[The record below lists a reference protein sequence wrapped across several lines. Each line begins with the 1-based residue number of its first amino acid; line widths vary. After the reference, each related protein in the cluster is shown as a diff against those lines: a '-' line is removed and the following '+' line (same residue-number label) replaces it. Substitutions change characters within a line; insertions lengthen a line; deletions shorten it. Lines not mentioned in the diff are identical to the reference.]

1 MRLNP
6 VLAELGSYSI
16 ATLFEQVASRR
27 AAGLPVI
34 DFTVGDPIEPTP
46 GFIPEALRGAIPA
59 VSQYP
64 LTAGMPE
71 LRRTFAA
78 YLDRRFGVS
87 VDPDTEVLITSGSKE
102 AIFSAPLAFVDPR
115 GGDAVVYG
123 SPSYPVYEW
132 GARFA
137 GADVRPVRLSG
148 DFVLRAAAVPE
159 EVWQRAALVWACSPH
174 NPTGAVTSDAEL
186 HELLETAR
194 SHGAWLMSDEC
205 YVDLYEPD
213 AVPGGPASALQIA
226 GDGFKGM
233 LAFYSCSKRS
243 GMTGYRSGAIV
254 GDATAISALR
264 RLRAA
269 TGTASPHFVQ
279 AAAMAAWDDDRH
291 AAERRDLFAA
301 KRRMLRRAF
310 DRPGYRPVASR
321 AGLYL
326 WVQVEAAAG
335 SDVELAERLLDRG
348 VVVSPGR
355 AFGPGGEGHLRLALV
370 PSLDECEAA
379 VEAIVECLG

>member
-6 VLAELGSYSI
+6 VLSELGSYSI
-16 ATLFEQVASRR
+16 ATLFEQVAQRR

-46 GFIPEALRGAIPA
+46 PFIPDALRAAVPA

-64 LTAGMPE
+64 LTAGLPE
-71 LRRTFAA
+71 LKKTFVD
-78 YLDRRFGVS
+78 YLARRFGVA
-87 VDPDTEVLITSGSKE
+87 VDPESQVLITSGSKE
-102 AIFSAPLAFVDPR
+102 AIFTAPLAFVNR
-115 GGDAVVYG
+115 GGGDVVVYG

-137 GADVRPVRLSG
+137 GAEVHEIRMSG
-148 DFVLRAAAVPE
+148 DFVLRAGDIPG
-159 EVWQRAALVWACSPH
+159 EVWSRSALVWTCSPH
-174 NPTGAVTSDAEL
+174 NPTGAVTTADEL
-186 HELLETAR
+186 SGLLGRAR
-194 SHGAWLMSDEC
+194 EHGAILMSDEC
-205 YVDLYEPD
+205 YVDLYEPQ
-213 AVPGGPASALQIA
+213 VHPEGPASALQVA
-226 GDGFKGM
+226 GGGFTGM

-254 GDATAISALR
+254 GDAEAIAALR

-279 AAAMAAWDDDRH
+279 AAAVAAWADDAH
-291 AAERRDLFAA
+291 ARERRSIFSA
-301 KRRMLRRAF
+301 KRRVLREAF
-310 DRPGYRPVASR
+310 ERSGYRPVASN

-326 WVQVEAAAG
+326 WIEVDDDIEAAR
-335 SDVELAERLLDRG
+335 RLLDGG

-355 AFGPGGEGHLRLALV
+355 FFGSGGAGHLRLALV
-370 PSLDECEAA
+370 PTLGECEAA
-379 VEAIVECLG
+379 VEVIEECLA

>member
-6 VLAELGSYSI
+6 VLSELGSYSI
-16 ATLFEQVASRR
+16 ATLFERVAARR

-46 GFIPEALRGAIPA
+46 PFIPDALRAA
-59 VSQYP
+59 VPEISQYP

-71 LRRTFAA
+71 VQRTFAD
-78 YLDRRFGVS
+78 YLDRRLGVA
-87 VDPDTEVLITSGSKE
+87 VDPATQVLITSGSKE
-102 AIFSAPLAFVDPR
+102 AIFNTPLAFVDR
-115 GGDAVVYG
+115 DAKDVVVFG

-137 GADVRPVRLSG
+137 GADVHPVKLSG
-148 DFVLRAAAVPE
+148 DFVLRAGDVAPE
-159 EVWQRAALVWACSPH
+159 MWNRAALVWTCSPH
-174 NPTGAVTSDAEL
+174 NPTGAVTSAGEL
-186 HELLETAR
+186 RDLLNTAR
-194 SHGAWLMSDEC
+194 ANEALLMSDEC
-205 YVDLYEPD
+205 YLDLYEPEAFPD
-213 AVPGGPASALQIA
+213 GPASALQVA
-226 GDGFKGM
+226 EGDYSGL

-254 GDATAISALR
+254 GDADAIAALR

-279 AAAMAAWDDDRH
+279 AAALAAWADDAH
-291 AAERRDLFAA
+291 AKERRQLFAA
-301 KRRMLRRAF
+301 KRAVLRRAF
-310 DRPGYRPVASR
+310 EQVGYRPVASN

-326 WVQVEAAAG
+326 WIEVGEDIEVTQQ
-335 SDVELAERLLDRG
+335 LLEQG

-355 AFGPGGEGHLRLALV
+355 FFGPGGEGYLRLALV
-370 PSLDECEAA
+370 PDLETCESA
-379 VEAIVECLG
+379 VEVIVECLQ

>member
-6 VLAELGSYSI
+6 VFGELGSYSI
-16 ATLFEQVASRR
+16 ATLFERVAQRR

-46 GFIPEALRGAIPA
+46 PAIPEALRQAVPE

-64 LTAGMPE
+64 LTAGTPE
-71 LRRTFAA
+71 TKQAFVDYLRR
-78 YLDRRFGVS
+78 RFDVRA
-87 VDPDTEVLITSGSKE
+87 DPETQVLITSGSKE
-102 AIFSAPLAFVDPR
+102 AIFSAPLAFVNPASPDT
-115 GGDAVVYG
+115 VVFG

-132 GARFA
+132 GARLA
-137 GADVRPVRLSG
+137 GATVHPVRLAG
-148 DFVLRAAAVPE
+148 DFVLRGDDIAT

-174 NPTGAVTSDAEL
+174 NPTGAVATADEL
-186 HELLETAR
+186 GELLDRAR
-194 SHGAWLMSDEC
+194 SHNAMFMSDEC
-205 YVDLYEPD
+205 YVDLYEGD
-213 AVPGGPASALQIA
+213 AFPAGPASALQVA
-226 GDGFKGM
+226 GPDFTGM

-254 GDATAISALR
+254 GDAAAIAALR

-279 AAAMAAWDDDRH
+279 AAAIAAWSDDTH
-291 AAERRDLFAA
+291 AAERRRLFAA
-301 KRRMLRRAF
+301 KREVLRRGF
-310 DRPGYRPVASR
+310 ERVGYRAVASR

-326 WVQVEAAAG
+326 WV
-335 SDVELAERLLDRG
+335 DVGDDIEVTDRLLAQG

-355 AFGPGGEGHLRLALV
+355 FFGPGGEGHLRLALV
-370 PSLDECEAA
+370 PPLEECEAA
-379 VEAIVECLG
+379 VEVVVECLA